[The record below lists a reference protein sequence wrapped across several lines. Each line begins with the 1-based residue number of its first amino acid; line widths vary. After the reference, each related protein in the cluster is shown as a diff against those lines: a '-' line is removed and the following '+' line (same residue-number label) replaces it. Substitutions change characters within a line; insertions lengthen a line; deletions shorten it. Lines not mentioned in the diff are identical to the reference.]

1 MERAEKIIK
10 QLDQLVWG
18 PGMLALLLGTGC
30 YLMIRLGFLPLR
42 NLKAALLCAIGRDK
56 ASE

>member
-42 NLKAALLCAIGRDK
+42 NLKAAC
-56 ASE
+56 SVP